1 MMLRRCRAASSEQKT
16 RRRRASFFG
25 AAAPAMKRASAGSLF
40 SWLVL
45 LFLLL
50 LCWSRKDRD
59 ESSVAI
65 LGSSKDE
72 VFPTFDDTFEM
83 ATLSSLIYAFHK
95 EDYGNDQEAA
105 TEAVCG
111 RVNVGNVTER
121 PMPAGIHCHWY
132 YHDWTGGA
140 QVMIVTS
147 HTKRYIAVVFAG
159 TDDLRTS
166 LTDANIFTTAFG
178 TRSSDANNDDNN
190 PNPYPFYNVS
200 LPDPNVRVHAGFD
213 HSVFDRNL
221 FGGILS
227 RVEQLRRQKE
237 YAGFRLMT
245 TGHSLGA
252 ANAVLVGVG
261 MTQYYEQ
268 QRKKQQHQ
276 KFWQKWW
283 WPIQKVPEH
292 MTSISFGCP
301 QIGNSYWRDF
311 LHNDPV
317 LSERLTV
324 WRHVLGRDLVPRL
337 PQIFYHAGHTVQWW
351 YQKDNY
357 TALAYYHH
365 YGNETLHLAGVPLGW
380 SIKPYYWVPGAL
392 LSHSMTHYWEFLVDW
407 QQANQ
412 PASSSSWVSE
422 FVPASDDDGPDDDD
436 DDHRPPN
443 VDDDFYV
450 DPPDDD
456 AFSSYARL
464 RGGASSIASSEVVV
478 S

>member
-1 MMLRRCRAASSEQKT
+1 MLWRSRAASERKA
-16 RRRRASFFG
+16 RRRASLFG
-25 AAAPAMKRASAGSLF
+25 ASF
-40 SWLVL
+40 WLV
-45 LFLLL
+45 FLLL
-50 LCWSRKDRD
+50 LLWSRNREDG
-59 ESSVAI
+59 SSFVI
-65 LGSSKDE
+65 LGSKDE

-105 TEAVCG
+105 TQAVCG
-111 RVNVGNVTER
+111 RVNIGNVTER
-121 PMPAGIHCHWY
+121 PMPAGIRCHWY

-147 HTKRYIAVVFAG
+147 HTKQYIGVVFAG

-166 LTDANIFTTAFG
+166 LTDADIFTTAFG
-178 TRSSDANNDDNN
+178 TSSDDDNDDNNN

-200 LPDPNVRVHAGFD
+200 LSDPNVRVHAGFD

-227 RVEQLRRQKE
+227 RVEQLRSKKE
-237 YAGFRLMT
+237 YAGFRLRT

-268 QRKKQQHQ
+268 QRRKQQHQ
-276 KFWQKWW
+276 KFWQKWR
-283 WPIQKVPEH
+283 WPFIHKKTKVPEH
-292 MTSISFGCP
+292 ITSISFGCP

-317 LSERLTV
+317 MSERFTV

-337 PQIFYHAGHTVQWW
+337 PQIFYHEGHTVQW
-351 YQKDNY
+351 YQKNC

-365 YGNETLHLAGVPLGW
+365 YGNETLHLAGVPFGW

-412 PASSSSWVSE
+412 PSSPSSSSSWVSE
-422 FVPASDDDGPDDDD
+422 FVPASDDNDGPDD

-456 AFSSYARL
+456 DAFSSSARL
-464 RGGASSIASSEVVV
+464 RGGASLVASSEVVV
-478 S
+478 SS